1 MSPELPCAFLSRG
14 KISGSRLTDGS
25 FLQKRTSLHFERRW
39 LKTEVYFA
47 RRIHPVRSLCL
58 YARETRVVSDE
69 RRKSRESKE
78 TQFNTASTSKA
89 LNVLITRAER
99 ARWHTHVRVF
109 LLSCE
114 IICAFLTVGCEVG
127 SQCEWTQGVAF
138 IDLAA
143 TTSRSALIPPC
154 QIKFCHPVSEAEL

>member
-1 MSPELPCAFLSRG
+1 MSPALPCVFLSRG
-14 KISGSRLTDGS
+14 KISGSRLTAGS
-25 FLQKRTSLHFERRW
+25 FLQKRTSFHFERRW

-47 RRIHPVRSLCL
+47 RRIHPSDLSV
-58 YARETRVVSDE
+58 YTRVVSDE

-89 LNVLITRAER
+89 LNVLITRAEH

-114 IICAFLTVGCEVG
+114 IICAFLTVGCE
-127 SQCEWTQGVAF
+127 SQCEWTQVVAF

-154 QIKFCHPVSEAEL
+154 QIEFCHPVSEAELWHK